1 MPVRRTCYY
10 ILSLLS
16 GVFSWPSRGA
26 LPTAPENWRIE
37 VVASAPEVLH
47 PSVVCAAP
55 DGRVF
60 VAEDPMDIR
69 LPANSANG
77 RILCFH
83 PDGRRTVFATNLFA
97 VFGMQYLEGKL
108 YVLHNPR
115 FSVFRDEDGIGK
127 DREELIESTNPNP
140 WALDWNDHVPANF
153 KLGMDGYFYVAVGD
167 KGMYGAVGRDGKRL
181 DLHGGGIV
189 RLRPDGTGLEIF
201 CTGVRNI
208 LDVAMDV
215 EDEIFT
221 YDNTDEHQWMGRLT
235 HMVEGGF
242 YGYPFDFIPRRNYT
256 LWMMADFGGGAA
268 TGTFCYNEHALPRE
282 YHGNLFLADFGKRQI
297 LRVRVEREGATFRV
311 ASKEDFFRDP
321 PEDFRPVGIAL
332 SPDGLSIYICDWQHR
347 DTKEDTK
354 VGRLLKVTYQGLSQA
369 APKPPWWVDA
379 SSGRKVQVSD
389 ADLIRTLS
397 HPSHAVRI
405 TAQRLLAARKSA
417 TAEVLKLA
425 RDRSARTYARWHAIW
440 AIGDEKNYSELLNDS
455 DPGVRRQ
462 VLRRLRDN
470 SAGRKVELRLT
481 DSDAAVRFQ
490 AAAALG
496 RMADPRSVPNLLQAT
511 GDQDSWVRF
520 AISEALNRIG
530 REHPESWRSIAKGLT
545 NETIFNALRETYN
558 EKLLQALVEI
568 APEREAAVR
577 LATLMHRKTP
587 EWKGEWWAYHPFQLT
602 PPAKTIPWQG
612 TARANDFI
620 LAGLS
625 ESSPRVR
632 GASIEGVAE
641 TKDMRAV
648 PLLSQLMTNVSELG
662 SILTALK
669 QIGGSEAHKAIIN
682 YLQNPLGGDMPL
694 KEALEFLDH
703 YAAPADSDLL
713 VGFAKHSSDEVR
725 APALNALARSAP
737 DRIFPLLKDPSS
749 GVRSNVVKALAKVKT
764 SAAVEV
770 LLETSRDPELRETA
784 LFALAQTPDVRA
796 LDLYVWGLER
806 GLAAREAAR
815 KAIRALGDGAL
826 ARLKEMSLSDEAKK
840 ELAAVYK
847 QKPDAQ
853 KLFAN
858 TTPALPEEFLEFAL
872 KHNGNADA
880 GRAIFFNAQG
890 VACGQCHTVRNQGG
904 RVGPDLTTIGAQFPR
919 RELAESILYP
929 SKAVR
934 EGYQTVMVETKD
946 EETLSGLLKG
956 ETADELQLVD
966 SAGQVHRIAKN
977 EIITRKTSELSLM
990 PEGLQAAL
998 TLEQFANLLAYLE
1011 TLK

>member
-1 MPVRRTCYY
+1 MPVRWTYN
-10 ILSLLS
+10 SLLCLLV
-16 GVFSWPSRGA
+16 GVFVLPTRGA
-26 LPTAPENWRIE
+26 LPTPPVNWRID

-47 PSVVCAAP
+47 PSVVCTAP

-69 LPANSANG
+69 LPANSPNG

-108 YVLHNPR
+108 YVLHNPK
-115 FSVFRDEDGIGK
+115 FSVFRDEASVGK

-167 KGMYGAVGRDGKRL
+167 KGMYGAVGRDGKRV

-189 RLRPDGTGLEIF
+189 RLRPDGTDLQIF

-208 LDVAMDV
+208 LDVAIDS

-268 TGTFCYNEHALPRE
+268 TGTFCYNEDALPRE
-282 YHGNLFLADFGKRQI
+282 YHRNLFLADFGKRQI
-297 LRVRVEREGATFRV
+297 LRVRVERDGATFRV

-332 SPDGLSIYICDWQHR
+332 SPDALSIYICDWQHR
-347 DTKEDTK
+347 DTKEDVK
-354 VGRLLKVTYQGLSQA
+354 VGRLLRVTYQGPSQA
-369 APKPPWWVDA
+369 APRPSWWVDA
-379 SSGRKVQVSD
+379 ASGRKAQVPNSE
-389 ADLIRTLS
+389 LIRALS
-397 HPSHAVRI
+397 HPSHAARM
-405 TAQRLLAARKSA
+405 TAQRLLMASGDSKS
-417 TAEVLKLA
+417 ELLKLA
-425 RDRSARTYARWHAIW
+425 RDRSVPAYARWHAIW
-440 AIGDEKNYSELLNDS
+440 ALGDSKNFGELLDDPDS
-455 DPGVRRQ
+455 SVRRQ
-462 VLRRLRDN
+462 VLRRLRDH
-470 SAGRKVELRLT
+470 SVAGQVESRLT

-496 RMADPRSVPNLLQAT
+496 RMADSHSVPKLLQAI

-520 AISEALNRIG
+520 AISKALNRIG
-530 REHPESWRSIAKGLT
+530 REHPESWRLMVKALT
-545 NETIFNALRETYN
+545 NETIFNALRETYDA
-558 EKLLQALVEI
+558 KLLEALVESTHR
-568 APEREAAVR
+568 ERALR
-577 LATLMHRKTP
+577 LATLIHRKPP

-602 PPAKTIPWQG
+602 PPAKTISWDG
-612 TARANDFI
+612 TARADDFI
-620 LAGLS
+620 LAGLRA
-625 ESSPRVR
+625 EDAGVR
-632 GASIEGVAE
+632 GAAIEGVAE
-641 TKDMRAV
+641 TKDARAA
-648 PLLSQLMTNVSELG
+648 PLLSRLMTNVSEVG

-669 QIGGSEAHKAIIN
+669 QIGGNEAHKAIIN
-682 YLQNPLGGDMPL
+682 YLKDPFDGDTHL
-694 KEALEFLDH
+694 KEALEFLDR
-703 YAAPADSDLL
+703 YPAPEDVVLL
-713 VGFAKHSSDEVR
+713 VRFAKHSNDEVR
-725 APALNALARSAP
+725 TPALSALAKSAP
-737 DRIFPLLKDPSS
+737 DRLFPLLKDPAL
-749 GVRSNVVKALAKVKT
+749 GVRSNAVKALAKVKT
-764 SAAVEV
+764 PAAVES
-770 LLETSRDPELRETA
+770 LLESSREPELRETA
-784 LFALAQTPDVRA
+784 LFALAQTPDLRA

-806 GLAAREAAR
+806 GLAAREAGR
-815 KAIRALGDGAL
+815 KAVRTLGDAAL
-826 ARLKEMSLSDEAKK
+826 PRLKEMSLSDEAKK

-858 TTPALPEEFLEFAL
+858 TTPALPGDFLDFAL
-872 KHNGNADA
+872 KHKGSADA
-880 GRAIFFNAQG
+880 GRTIFFNAQS

-904 RVGPDLTTIGAQFPR
+904 RVGPDLTTIGAQFAR
-919 RELAESILYP
+919 RELAESILFP

-934 EGYQTVMVETKD
+934 EGYQTVMVETKG
-946 EETLSGLLKG
+946 EELLSGLLKS
-956 ETADELQLVD
+956 ETTDELQLVD
-966 SAGQVHRIAKN
+966 SSGQLHRIAKTQ
-977 EIITRKTSELSLM
+977 ISSRKTSELSLM
-990 PEGLQAAL
+990 PEGLHAAL
-998 TLEQFANLLAYLE
+998 TLEQFVDLLAYLE